1 MIRSLH
7 AAVDATYPLTY
18 NTVWL
23 SLPNFIMNTSFIY
36 DGRFRLSVYHAGL
49 STFGSRKSFA
59 GHAAMH
65 EFYGISHCSDIPINL
80 IESMPNPACE
90 YHNGERILNVLSIE
104 YSWENLELLLMP
116 REDGFFYH
124 TSSRLVESTGLGA
137 SCTLRS
143 QSPEIYWAAVKTLVT
158 EFSHINV
165 HDIDRLLLVG
175 DNVTDPDFLAVIADA
190 FRSNKKLRLEEFV
203 RNPADHLFASARWAA
218 NEARRG
224 MMGTYAGCFPSPSCP
239 VGEEDPW
246 KNDDDS
252 KEERNREKMIKV
264 EL

>member
-18 NTVWL
+18 NTIWL
-23 SLPNFIMNTSFIY
+23 SLPNFLMNTTFIY

-65 EFYGISHCSDIPINL
+65 EFYGISHCFDIPVNL
-80 IESMPNPACE
+80 IESIPNPACE
-90 YHNGERILNVLSIE
+90 YHIGERVLNVLLIE
-104 YSWENLELLLMP
+104 YSRENLELLLMP
-116 REDGFFYH
+116 REDRFFYH
-124 TSSRLVESTGLGA
+124 TSSRLVESTDLGA
-137 SCTLRS
+137 TCVLRS
-143 QSPEIYWAAVKTLVT
+143 QSPETYWDTVKKLVT
-158 EFSHINV
+158 KFSHIDD

-175 DNVTDPDFLAVIADA
+175 DNATDPEFLAIIADV
-190 FRSNKKLRLEEFV
+190 FKSNNKLRLEEFV
-203 RNPADHLFASARWAA
+203 RNPADHLFASARWTAK
-218 NEARRG
+218 EARRG
-224 MMGTYAGCFPSPSCP
+224 MMGLYAGCIPSPWCP

-246 KNDDDS
+246 KDDDDS
-252 KEERNREKMIKV
+252 KQERDRAKMKV